1 MRKTFTINGK
11 RYEVT
16 GKTQRELDDKYFYK
30 RLEVEKILS
39 EKTVSEWCEE
49 WLVRYK
55 LPKVTPKNYKNYN
68 SLITLH
74 IIPYIGHKKLGKVTV
89 VDCQDILNK
98 LSGYSAYYIRKLDF
112 TLNGIFKMA
121 VKEGLL
127 DSNPANS
134 LVKPK
139 GSIEKR
145 RSLTDVE
152 RQNLLSVL
160 QNKYYENYFKLM
172 LFCGLRPHECSLIQG
187 KDIDNGILHIR
198 GIKNDNADRYVPIPS
213 TLSLPE
219 LEEEEYLFKH
229 LTEQKRNRWWNSLKK
244 QIGDVSWTPYC
255 LRHTYC
261 TDLEEAGVPINVA
274 RQLMGH
280 STIAL
285 TSKIYTHTTQKTF
298 ESVVIAMEN
307 FHTNSHIKCNK

>member
-16 GKTQRELDDKYFYK
+16 GKTQKQIDDRYFYK
-30 RLEVEKILS
+30 RLEVERS
-39 EKTVSEWCEE
+39 MTEKTVECWCEE
-49 WLVRYK
+49 WLERYK
-55 LPKVTPKNYKNYN
+55 KNKVTDKNYKNYV
-68 SLITLH
+68 SLINLH
-74 IIPYIGHKKLGKVTV
+74 ILPYIGKKKLGKVTI
-89 VDCQDILNK
+89 VDCQNVLNN

-112 TLNGIFKMA
+112 TLNGIFRMA

-127 DSNPANS
+127 DSNPASS

-139 GSIEKR
+139 GKVDKR

-152 RQNLLSVL
+152 RQKLLIAIDG
-160 QNKYYENYFKLM
+160 KHYENYFKLM

-187 KDIDNGILHIR
+187 KDVRNGILHVR

-213 TLSLPE
+213 ILSLPE
-219 LEEEEYLFKH
+219 LEEDEYLFQH
-229 LTEQKRNRWWNSLKK
+229 LTEQKRNRWWNSLRK
-244 QIGDVSWTPYC
+244 QLGDIDWTPYC

-280 STIAL
+280 SDITL

-298 ESVVIAMEN
+298 ESVAIAMN
-307 FHTNSHIKCNK
+307 SFHIHSHITL